1 VNVPGAV
8 AVDEAVLGAEHP
20 AAVNRQ
26 SATANTMAAQIFIF
40 KKRIKLAQ
48 LRPNIA
54 WFVQKDIRK
63 YRFEG
68 VLETKIG
75 GAICGATFSKT
86 PSKNSVPENL
96 ALRK

>member
-1 VNVPGAV
+1 MNCLSPGWEQQMPRQHLKMVREV
-8 AVDEAVLGAEHP
+8 ARIEFQFWLSRH
-20 AAVNRQ
+20 
-26 SATANTMAAQIFIF
+26 TAPFPIEIKNAFG
-40 KKRIKLAQ
+40 KLLRIIQ
-48 LRPNIA
+48 E
-54 WFVQKDIRK
+54 DIRK
-63 YRFEG
+63 CRFEG